1 MGQHGGRARNSP
13 QFLSTF
19 YNMSAVGS
27 SYLLLDWHFIG
38 VFFSFFFSRPT
49 ISWRVGGGF
58 HSQSSMNTF
67 TEEDAAELRIN
78 YVKHKVKQK
87 DQDPELDHA
96 AWEQVPRVSR
106 RINKRWR

>member
-1 MGQHGGRARNSP
+1 M
-13 QFLSTF
+13 
-19 YNMSAVGS
+19 
-27 SYLLLDWHFIG
+27 LDWHFIG
-38 VFFSFFFSRPT
+38 VFFSIFFFPGLQFRG
-49 ISWRVGGGF
+49 VLGVF